1 MSSFNLTSSK
11 NIFVNIW
18 GLVILL
24 VFILLFQIVGYGIS
38 LYALSQAYHISIEE
52 VKSLM
57 RYPDGTALGINIG
70 RISNLIQFFFYMGI
84 PAIIFVLFNRANFN
98 DFGGYNQKIK
108 GRNLLWAS
116 LIGATALPVISVIV
130 ALAKQFPWPI
140 GIANV
145 ANKMEYGRTH
155 LFENLLDMQTYSE
168 LIFCIFLLAF
178 MPAVLEEFVFRGI
191 ILKIGLNQFKKPKK
205 ALVFQAIVFA
215 AMHFSFYEFPGILLM
230 GALLGYISYKFNN
243 LWYNTLTHFVFNGI
257 TIVIHFAILRN
268 FKNTGVMF
276 EIEQI
281 FNNFFVAIPASII
294 FGYSIYQLTKLKTNE

>member
-1 MSSFNLTSSK
+1 MNSFNLTSSK
-11 NIFVNIW
+11 NIFLNIW

-38 LYALSQAYHISIEE
+38 LYVLAKGFHISIEE

-57 RYPDGTALGINIG
+57 MHPDGTAMAINVG

-84 PAIIFVLFNRANFN
+84 PAILFVLFNRAKFN

-108 GRNLLWAS
+108 GRNLLWGA

-130 ALAKQFPWPI
+130 ALMKQFPWPA
-140 GIANV
+140 GIENF

-155 LFENLLDMQTYSE
+155 LFENLLDMQTYPE
-168 LIFCIFLLAF
+168 LIFCIFILAF

-191 ILKIGLNQFKKPKK
+191 ILKIGLNQFSKPRK
-205 ALVFQAIVFA
+205 ALMFQAIVFA

-243 LWYNTLTHFVFNGI
+243 LWYNTFTHFIFNGI

-268 FKNTGVMF
+268 FEKAGVMF

-294 FGYSIYQLTKLKTNE
+294 FGYSIYQLTKLKNDE

>member
-38 LYALSQAYHISIEE
+38 LYVLAKIYHLSIEE
-52 VKSLM
+52 VTSLM
-57 RYPDGTALGINIG
+57 RYPDGTALAINIG

-84 PAIIFVLFNRANFN
+84 PAILFVLFNRANFN

-108 GRNLLWAS
+108 GRNFLWAA

-130 ALAKQFPWPI
+130 ALIKQFPWPI
-140 GIANV
+140 GIANI

-155 LFENLLDMQTYSE
+155 LFENLLDMETYPE
-168 LIFCIFLLAF
+168 LIFCIFILAF

-205 ALVFQAIVFA
+205 ALIFQAIVFA

-230 GALLGYISYKFNN
+230 GVLLGYISYKFNN

-257 TIVIHFAILRN
+257 TIVIHFTILRN
-268 FKNTGVMF
+268 FKTTGVMF

-294 FGYSIYQLTKLKTNE
+294 FGYSIYQLTKLKSNE